1 MKVEKKEYTVREYKF
16 TVDAEELGVLLAG
29 VRSRIVLAKID
40 KQPYKEDLARNMEQ
54 DILKALADRDN

>member
-29 VRSRIVLAKID
+29 VRSRIMLTKLDYEA
-40 KQPYKEDLARNMEQ
+40 DLARNMEQ
-54 DILKALADRDN
+54 AILKALVDRDN